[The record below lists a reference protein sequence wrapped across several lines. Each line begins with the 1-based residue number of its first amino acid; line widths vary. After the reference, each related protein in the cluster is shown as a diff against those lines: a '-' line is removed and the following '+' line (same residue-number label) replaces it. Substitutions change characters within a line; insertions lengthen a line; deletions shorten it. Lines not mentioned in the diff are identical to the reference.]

1 MLEAEIYFSYISE
14 YVTMHTDKTDK
25 PYIYPHIHNYYEV
38 NYNIRGAEGYMVEGV
53 FYKCNER
60 DLVIIPPFC
69 THKVII
75 DRDYD
80 VYERC
85 HVNIDS
91 NLMEVLSVTLP
102 DKKNLDW
109 LSHTQ
114 WKATLTKSQH
124 NEYIRMIK
132 KYKNGDK
139 LGALAEILPF
149 LKSSFEN
156 AGEQEYMDENSISH
170 TDRLM
175 MIIEK
180 NFKNLTVSEIAEKAH
195 CDSDYLNRL
204 FKSKLDI
211 TVKHYLVLRK
221 LAEAQKLLGQGKSVK
236 ETCHLAGFND
246 YSNFLRT
253 FKKHLGYTPGE
264 FEGRKK

>member
-1 MLEAEIYFSYISE
+1 MKMLEAEIYFSYISE

-25 PYIYPHIHNYYEV
+25 PYIYPHIHNYTEIY
-38 NYNIRGAEGYMVEGV
+38 YNISGAKGYMVDGV
-53 FYKCNER
+53 FYKCRGR
-60 DLVIIPPFC
+60 DLIIIPPF
-69 THKVII
+69 TAHKVII
-75 DRDYD
+75 DKNYEQ
-80 VYERC
+80 YERC
-85 HVNIDS
+85 HVNIDT

-102 DKKNLDW
+102 DGNSLDW
-109 LSHTQ
+109 LSYTGG
-114 WKATLTKSQH
+114 KVTLTETGH
-124 NEYIRMIK
+124 NQYIKMIK
-132 KYKNGDK
+132 QYKDGDK

-211 TVKHYLVLRK
+211 TVKHYLVLI
-221 LAEAQKLLGQGKSVK
+221 
-236 ETCHLAGFND
+236 
-246 YSNFLRT
+246 
-253 FKKHLGYTPGE
+253 
-264 FEGRKK
+264 